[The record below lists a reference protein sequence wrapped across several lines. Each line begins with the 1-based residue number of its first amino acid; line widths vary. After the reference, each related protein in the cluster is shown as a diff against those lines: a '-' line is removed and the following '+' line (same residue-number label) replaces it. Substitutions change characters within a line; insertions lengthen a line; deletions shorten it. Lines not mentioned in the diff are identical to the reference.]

1 MKKLIL
7 AAYSLLTLAAT
18 SCTEEEKSF
27 PPATVEIQNVVPQDV
42 SVQFELVHTNA
53 VSVGYRVETTENAG
67 KQEFTVINTS
77 DLKKIVCDGL
87 TQETD
92 YQITAVAYNQNGEVS
107 VQDTKRFKTEK
118 TPAAPA
124 SVSITINNA
133 TYSSVTFQVSVKDAE
148 KYSYG
153 VAPAGSDPEMTEVQP
168 DGQTMSHTVNNLKPE
183 TDYKVSVIAY
193 NADNVATE
201 AVEKEFR
208 TGKFTP
214 FGEISSVATAHG
226 IFIKTTVDTYK
237 YPMYFLQVFDP
248 LQTYTSGDSSEQFNV
263 DSKDQFIHYLKT
275 AILNPDIRKNSF
287 QEWNK
292 TMLSSK
298 SKKLH
303 LYAVPIVQDGAGF
316 VCEDYGMIVEQ
327 ILDIPENDIFGQS
340 DVAIIPGEINIKEDI
355 LTCTLAKQGE
365 PVAFYTGLALK
376 SDVDAAGGIGA
387 YTQKELDAKKF
398 DYNITSIAN
407 FREEIEIRDLS
418 PGTDYVFFTFAY
430 DANGKLGNVHSK
442 EFSTTAKFEYKTDIS
457 VEVALKEV
465 AFTSAVFSVKR
476 TNFKNGKYNFVTI
489 KDFDEKYGSDVDTY
503 VMQELIG
510 GQSGYPKSLYSDNDI
525 KESRLQYNTEYIMIV
540 LPESDLKDGYGQPAT
555 VRFRTKVYEETSNVS
570 VSLKV
575 NKIESFYGVS
585 FYANV
590 TITPSENCAG
600 YYTYMM
606 EKSVFESVS
615 NLGET
620 VCKSP
625 NLTYRIASDA
635 QTFNTEYF
643 FGPSYLVIIPV
654 DKDGKIGAPVHS
666 ELLQQT
672 L

>member
-27 PPATVEIQNVVPQDV
+27 PPATVEIQNVMPQDV
-42 SVQFELVHTNA
+42 SVRFELVHTNA
-53 VSVGYRVETTENAG
+53 VSIGYRVEDAKNAG
-67 KQEFTVINTS
+67 NSEFTIIKTS
-77 DLKKIVCDGL
+77 DLKEIVQEGL

-92 YQITAVAYNQNGEVS
+92 YQITAVAYNQDGAISRQAVKNFR
-107 VQDTKRFKTEK
+107 TAK

-124 SVSITINNA
+124 SASITIDNV
-133 TYSSVTFQVSVKDAE
+133 TYSSVTFKVSLKDAV

-153 VAPAGSDPEMTEVQP
+153 VVPAGSDPEMTEVQP
-168 DGQTMSHTVNNLKPE
+168 DGQTMSHTVRSLKPE
-183 TDYKVSVIAY
+183 TDYKVAVVAY

-201 AVEKEFR
+201 TVEKEFR
-208 TGKFTP
+208 TGEFVP
-214 FGEISSVATAHG
+214 FGEITSVATAHG
-226 IFIKTTVDTYK
+226 IFIKTAVDTHE
-237 YPMYFLQVFDP
+237 YPMYFLQIFDP
-248 LQTYTSGDSSEQFNV
+248 QQTYTGGDSSEQFKV
-263 DSKDQFIHYLKT
+263 DSKNQFIHYLET
-275 AILNPDIRKNSF
+275 AILNPDIRKDSF

-303 LYAVPIVQDGAGF
+303 LYAVPVIQSGAGF

-327 ILDIPENDIFGQS
+327 ILDIPENDILGQS
-340 DVAIIPGEINIKEDI
+340 DAAIIPGEINIKEDI
-355 LTCTLAKQGE
+355 LSCILSRQGE

-407 FREEIEIRDLS
+407 FSEEIEIRDLS

-430 DANGKLGNVHSK
+430 DAAGKLGNVQSK
-442 EFSTTAKFEYKTDIS
+442 EFSTTAKLEYKTDIT

-510 GQSGYPKSLYSDNDI
+510 AQSGYPKSLYSDNDI
-525 KESRLQYNTEYIMIV
+525 KESRLQYNTDYIMIV
-540 LPESDLKDGYGQPAT
+540 LPESDLKDGYGQPST
-555 VRFRTKVYEETSNVS
+555 VRFRTKVYEETSDVS

-590 TITPSENCAG
+590 TITPSDNCAG
-600 YYTYMM
+600 YYTYLM

-625 NLTYRIASDA
+625 NLTYRSASDA
-635 QTFNTEYF
+635 QTFNSEYF
-643 FGPSYLVIIPV
+643 FSPSYLVIIPV
-654 DKDGKIGAPVHS
+654 DKDGKFGAPVHS